1 MLHIYIQLTVYHNP
15 HITITHPTLNNTE
28 EWLHSNIME
37 VVLSVSL
44 NQINQSIWVLW
55 MLTPVLWR
63 VWSHTTTLPS
73 FKTRQIQPLFSLCC
87 LKTVSQTHL
96 AIKHK
101 MMCSYAYVRDC
112 VRFVCFECYLLMLFL
127 KNLLF
132 YWINLESITTM
143 LFWWDYIPG
152 SCNLIIFK
160 QI

>member
-1 MLHIYIQLTVYHNP
+1 MDVNTCTLESMVSYHYPPVIQDKTNSTTFQVYLLQHMLAIG
-15 HITITHPTLNNTE
+15 
-28 EWLHSNIME
+28 
-37 VVLSVSL
+37 
-44 NQINQSIWVLW
+44 
-55 MLTPVLWR
+55 
-63 VWSHTTTLPS
+63 
-73 FKTRQIQPLFSLCC
+73 LCC

-96 AIKHK
+96 AIMHK

-127 KNLLF
+127 KNLLS